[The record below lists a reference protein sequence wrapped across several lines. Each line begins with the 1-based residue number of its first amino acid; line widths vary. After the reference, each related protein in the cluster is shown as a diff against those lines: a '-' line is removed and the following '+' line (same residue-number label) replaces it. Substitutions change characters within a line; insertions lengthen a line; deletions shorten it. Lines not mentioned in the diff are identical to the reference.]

1 MLIDKYDIYIFKF
14 INRIIAQINGNHYNY
29 PMCFVH
35 IFNFQVMWCITF
47 SVGFILHYIIPQLRK
62 QLPWLCVAHPILKP
76 SEYNQYEVKQLAKIM
91 WFEKVSVI
99 MPIHF

>member
-1 MLIDKYDIYIFKF
+1 
-14 INRIIAQINGNHYNY
+14 
-29 PMCFVH
+29 
-35 IFNFQVMWCITF
+35 MWCTTF
-47 SVGFILHYIIPQLRK
+47 SIGFILHYIIPQLRK

-99 MPIHF
+99 THCKHCLQNYFYII